1 MAILITGGMGFIG
14 LHAAKAFVDAGED
27 VVVTYYQT
35 WREPSFVK
43 DEFGKRV
50 IVEKADVSQPSV
62 IEELAKKHKT
72 EHIVHLAVPGVAAL
86 GPYEDYRVNM
96 NGLIGVLEAARNAE
110 VKRLSLASSIAVYHS
125 LPAGPFRETDTLPV
139 ESSNPTETFKKAWEI
154 LAFHYADRTGLEVVS
169 MRIGGIWGPLYHSMM
184 NLPSRLAH
192 AAMKGEEPDYSRG
205 GVPFA
210 EDHWDLCYVKDCAQ
224 GIKLVQLAD
233 NLSHRIYNVSSG
245 SAVSN
250 QMLVDAVK
258 AAKPNA
264 NLSLQQGKGP
274 AYKESNYLDMSR
286 ARDELGFANAYT
298 PQTAMADYLAWLGE
312 GNEK

>member
-1 MAILITGGMGFIG
+1 M
-14 LHAAKAFVDAGED
+14 
-27 VVVTYYQT
+27 
-35 WREPSFVK
+35 
-43 DEFGKRV
+43 
-50 IVEKADVSQPSV
+50 
-62 IEELAKKHKT
+62 
-72 EHIVHLAVPGVAAL
+72 
-86 GPYEDYRVNM
+86 NM

-125 LPAGPFRETDTLPV
+125 LPAGPFRETDRLPV

-192 AAMKGEEPDYSRG
+192 AAVKGTEPDYSRG
-205 GVPFA
+205 VPFA
-210 EDHWDLCYVKDCAQ
+210 EDNGDLCYVKDCAQ

-233 NLSHRIYNVSSG
+233 SLQSRVYNVSSG
-245 SAVSN
+245 VAVSN

-258 AAKPNA
+258 AVKPDA
-264 NLSLQQGKGP
+264 NLPLQEGKGP
-274 AYKESNYLDMSR
+274 AYKEENHLDMSR
-286 ARDELGFANAYT
+286 ARDELGFANAYA
-298 PQTAMADYLAWLGE
+298 PETAMADYLAWLDE